1 MKKLIVK
8 LNNCYGIHEF
18 SHTFSFEKSRSNLI
32 YASNGTMKTSFA
44 KTFLDISKGLSPK
57 DARYEDR
64 ITTCQITDETGSQI
78 DPSKIFV
85 IESEKKEY
93 YSEKTSLLMA
103 NKDLRIKYEATLKE
117 INTSNEEVKKKL
129 QNLSGMKA
137 GVEGEICKTFGFSDI
152 MECYATIFSKINNNE
167 QPLIKEGK
175 YKNYYNPKIVEF
187 LNDEKSKE
195 QIDEYVKKYNELIES
210 SGFFKKGIFN
220 HTNASDVVKQLKSNK
235 YFEADHKVV
244 LNNDG
249 NLIEVDNSKEFEKI
263 LNDEVTRIF
272 NDKELQKRFN
282 EIDKTLTKNAE
293 LKAFREFLENEPSML
308 AELKNLP
315 EYRKKIWISYLKQI
329 KQELSNL
336 VTLYNAGK
344 KSIEEII
351 KHAKKETTE
360 WKRVVE
366 IFNSRFCVPY
376 TLSVVNQENVILKD
390 EAPTII
396 FEYNDKNNKKKLPRS
411 ELVLSLSTGEKRALY
426 ILDIIFEVEA
436 RKKID
441 GDDCLLIIDDLA
453 DSFDYKNKYA
463 IVQYLDE
470 IINCGSFFVIILS
483 HNFDFFRTIQSRLK
497 IPRDSTYM
505 ILIDNL
511 KLELKPSEY
520 LNPSRFIKIW
530 KSKYHENPKIFVSLI
545 PFVRNLIEYTKG
557 SDDPDFIK
565 LTSLLHYKADTE
577 LIRTS
582 DILKMYNAIFNK
594 NYTLQKDDKAIDVIF
609 EQAKACLPLGESIN
623 LETKLILAIAIR
635 LLSEK
640 YMIKEINNSSF
651 VNSIKSNQ
659 TAKLTK
665 KLKEI
670 KPNNGNLAV
679 IEEVNLMTPENIH
692 FNSFMY
698 EPLIDISSVNLKELY
713 KKVKAL

>member
-1 MKKLIVK
+1 MKKLIVELK
-8 LNNCYGIHEF
+8 NCYGIHEF
-18 SHTFSFEKSRSNLI
+18 THTFSFEESRSNLI

-44 KTFLDISKGLSPK
+44 KTFLDISKGLNPK
-57 DARYEDR
+57 DGIFEDR
-64 ITTCQITDETGSQI
+64 ITTCRITDETGSQI
-78 DPSKIFV
+78 DPNRIFV
-85 IESEKKEY
+85 IESEKTEY
-93 YSEKTSLLMA
+93 SSEKISLLMA
-103 NKDLRIKYEATLKE
+103 NKDLRIKYEDTLKE
-117 INTSNEEVKKKL
+117 INTSNEEVRKKL
-129 QNLSGMKA
+129 QNLSGIRT
-137 GVEGEICKTFGFSDI
+137 GVEEEVCEAFGFSDI
-152 MECYATIFSKINNNE
+152 LECYATIFPQVNNDE

-175 YKNYYNPKIVEF
+175 YKKYYNPKIVAF

-220 HTNASDVVKQLKSNK
+220 HTNAIDVVKQLKSNR

-244 LNNDG
+244 LNNGG
-249 NLIEVDNSKEFEKI
+249 NLIEVDNPKKFDKI
-263 LNDEVTRIF
+263 LNDEITRIL

-282 EIDKTLTKNAE
+282 EIDQALTKNAE

-308 AELKNLP
+308 SELKNLP

-344 KSIEEII
+344 KLIAEII
-351 KHAKKETTE
+351 EHAKKETTE

-390 EAPTII
+390 EAPTIH
-396 FEYNDKNNKKKLPRS
+396 FEYHDQKDKKRLQRS
-411 ELVLSLSTGEKRALY
+411 ELVRSLSAGEKRALY
-426 ILDIIFEVEA
+426 ILDLIFEVEA
-436 RKKID
+436 RKID
-441 GDDCLLIIDDLA
+441 GNDCLLIIDDLA

-470 IINCGSFFVIILS
+470 IVKYDNFLTIILT
-483 HNFDFFRTIQSRLK
+483 HNFDFFRTIQSRLG
-497 IPRDSTYM
+497 IRRDSTYM
-505 ILIDNL
+505 VLIDNS

-520 LNPSRFIKIW
+520 LNPSRFIEIW
-530 KSKYHENPKIFVSLI
+530 KSKYHEDPKIFVSLI

-557 SDDPDFIK
+557 CDDPDYIK
-565 LTSLLHYKADTE
+565 LTSLLHYKNNTE
-577 LIRTS
+577 SIRTS
-582 DILKMYNAIFNK
+582 EILKIYNAIFNK
-594 NYTLQKDDKAIDVIF
+594 NYTLQDDKAIDIIF
-609 EQAKACLPLGESIN
+609 DQAERCLSLDESIN

-635 LLSEK
+635 LLTEK
-640 YMIKEINNSSF
+640 YMIIEINDPSF
-651 VNSIKSNQ
+651 VSSIKGNQ
-659 TAKLTK
+659 TSALTK
-665 KLKEI
+665 KLKEV
-670 KPNNGNLAV
+670 KPSDANLTV
-679 IEEVNLMTPENIH
+679 IDGVNLMTPENIH

>member
-1 MKKLIVK
+1 MKKLIVELK
-8 LNNCYGIHEF
+8 NCYGIHEF
-18 SHTFSFEKSRSNLI
+18 THTFSFEKSRSNLI

-85 IESEKKEY
+85 IESEKTEY
-93 YSEKTSLLMA
+93 SSEKISLLMA
-103 NKDLRIKYEATLKE
+103 NKDLRIKYENTLKE

-129 QNLSGMKA
+129 QNLSGMRA
-137 GVEGEICKTFGFSDI
+137 GVEEEICEAFDLSDI
-152 MECYATIFSKINNNE
+152 LECYATIFPKINNDE

-175 YKNYYNPKIVEF
+175 YKNYYNPKIVAF

-249 NLIEVDNSKEFEKI
+249 NLIEVDNSKEFDKI
-263 LNDEVTRIF
+263 LNDEITRIF

-282 EIDKTLTKNAE
+282 EIDKILTKNTE
-293 LKAFREFLENEPSML
+293 LKAFREFLENEPSIL

-344 KSIEEII
+344 KSIAEII

-390 EAPTII
+390 EVPTII

-463 IVQYLDE
+463 IIQYLDE

-483 HNFDFFRTIQSRLK
+483 HNFDFFRTIQSRLG
-497 IPRDSTYM
+497 IQRNSTYM
-505 ILIDNL
+505 ILIDNS

-520 LNPSRFIKIW
+520 LNPSRFIEIW
-530 KSKYHENPKIFVSLI
+530 KGKYHEDPKIFVSLI

-577 LIRTS
+577 SIRTL
-582 DILKMYNAIFNK
+582 DILKIYNAIFNK
-594 NYTLQKDDKAIDVIF
+594 NYTLQDDKAIDIIF
-609 EQAKACLPLGESIN
+609 EQAEACLPLGESIN

-635 LLSEK
+635 LLTEE
-640 YMIKEINNSSF
+640 YMIEEINDPSF

-659 TAKLTK
+659 TAKLIK
-665 KLKEI
+665 KLKEV
-670 KPNNGNLAV
+670 KPSNENLNV